1 MAKSIPS
8 VLKRPMVTE
17 KSTTL
22 GETNRYVFEVADD
35 ATKPDVKQAVQAAF
49 NVTVLDVNMIRT
61 HTKPKRFGQKLVIR
75 PRTKKAI
82 IRLKD
87 GDKIQLFENL

>member
-22 GETNRYVFEVADD
+22 GETNRYVFEVSDD
-35 ATKPDVKQAVQAAF
+35 ATKPDVKQAIQAAF
-49 NVTVLDVNMIRT
+49 NVTVIDVNMIRT

>member
-1 MAKSIPS
+1 MTKPIPTI
-8 VLKRPMVTE
+8 LKKPMVTE

-35 ATKPDVKQAVQAAF
+35 ATKPDVRQAVQAAF
-49 NVTVLDVNMIRT
+49 NVTVIDVNMMRT
-61 HTKPKRFGQKLVIR
+61 HTKPKRFGQKLVMR
-75 PRTKKAI
+75 PRTKKAV
-82 IRLKD
+82 IRLKE

>member
-1 MAKSIPS
+1 
-8 VLKRPMVTE
+8 MVTE

-35 ATKPDVKQAVQAAF
+35 ATKPDVRQAVQAAF
-49 NVTVLDVNMIRT
+49 NVTVIDVNMMRT
-61 HTKPKRFGQKLVIR
+61 HTKPKRFGQKLVMR
-75 PRTKKAI
+75 PRTKKAV
-82 IRLKD
+82 IRLKE

>member
-8 VLKRPMVTE
+8 VIKRPMVTE
-17 KSTTL
+17 KSTAL
-22 GETNRYVFEVADD
+22 GETNRYVFEIAGD
-35 ATKPDVKQAVQAAF
+35 ATKPDVKAAIQAAF
-49 NVTVLDVNMIRT
+49 NVTVIDVNVMRT
-61 HTKPKRFGQKLVIR
+61 HTKPKRFGQKLVLR

-82 IRLKD
+82 VRLKD